1 MLQGRLCRCH
11 VSNASHRWTST
22 TCYKNSKFELIRY
35 YIILWRRTA
44 FYMVNYVLPA
54 LLINII
60 SLFVFMMPSE
70 SGEKI
75 TLAISAMLNMTVFLM
90 AVMEQLPPTDTIS
103 ILSCVHT
110 TDNWTDHCS
119 LSRRVLQL
127 DPGRDLQR
135 HLHRGAGARAPLQV
149 PGRGAHLAQTGQVGS
164 LDGGCNP
171 DQARHQC

>member
-1 MLQGRLCRCH
+1 
-11 VSNASHRWTST
+11 
-22 TCYKNSKFELIRY
+22 
-35 YIILWRRTA
+35 
-44 FYMVNYVLPA
+44 MVNYVLPA

-110 TDNWTDHCS
+110 TDNGTDHCS

-149 PGRGAHLAQTGQVGS
+149 PGRGAHHAQTGQAGS
-164 LDGGCNP
+164 LDGGCDL
-171 DQARHQC
+171 DQARRQC

>member
-75 TLAISAMLNMTVFLM
+75 TLGISAMLNMTVFLM
-90 AVMEQLPPTDTIS
+90 AVVGELPPTDKTSIISKLFDTYCKTAANSTIKLTFQ
-103 ILSCVHT
+103 IVNISCSCGV
-110 TDNWTDHCS
+110 
-119 LSRRVLQL
+119 QI
-127 DPGRDLQR
+127 PQ
-135 HLHRGAGARAPLQV
+135 
-149 PGRGAHLAQTGQVGS
+149 
-164 LDGGCNP
+164 
-171 DQARHQC
+171 

>member
-1 MLQGRLCRCH
+1 MIKH
-11 VSNASHRWTST
+11 FF
-22 TCYKNSKFELIRY
+22 KNYYRY

-103 ILSCVHT
+103 ILSCV
-110 TDNWTDHCS
+110 DM
-119 LSRRVLQL
+119 
-127 DPGRDLQR
+127 
-135 HLHRGAGARAPLQV
+135 
-149 PGRGAHLAQTGQVGS
+149 
-164 LDGGCNP
+164 
-171 DQARHQC
+171 

>member
-1 MLQGRLCRCH
+1 MIEYFIKL
-11 VSNASHRWTST
+11 
-22 TCYKNSKFELIRY
+22 YYRY

-60 SLFVFMMPSE
+60 SLFVFMMPSA

-103 ILSCVHT
+103 ILSCG
-110 TDNWTDHCS
+110 NM
-119 LSRRVLQL
+119 
-127 DPGRDLQR
+127 
-135 HLHRGAGARAPLQV
+135 
-149 PGRGAHLAQTGQVGS
+149 
-164 LDGGCNP
+164 
-171 DQARHQC
+171 

>member
-1 MLQGRLCRCH
+1 MVPWYHVKMVADLVAEKTCSRFWGKVVRIMSHMLQGRLCRCH
-11 VSNASHRWTST
+11 VSNASDRWTST

-110 TDNWTDHCS
+110 TDN
-119 LSRRVLQL
+119 
-127 DPGRDLQR
+127 
-135 HLHRGAGARAPLQV
+135 
-149 PGRGAHLAQTGQVGS
+149 
-164 LDGGCNP
+164 
-171 DQARHQC
+171 